1 MRQLST
7 LMNFGTPSP
16 SKPPKKK
23 KQKTKS
29 QVKVAAA
36 QGQGQ
41 GQAQCQGTTPISN
54 PSCSP
59 MQHIIQV
66 GNETYHQMQPMQ
78 HIQPMQQAMQC
89 STSFQNHPNST
100 YSNTPNTSHIP
111 HRGPKIFPYKFRVY
125 IKNLKS
131 LIPLKLHSPACRANL
146 IV

>member
-1 MRQLST
+1 MA
-7 LMNFGTPSP
+7 
-16 SKPPKKK
+16 
-23 KQKTKS
+23 
-29 QVKVAAA
+29 VAQG

-111 HRGPKIFPYKFRVY
+111 PPWAQDISLQIQRHNLSVRVLDRQG
-125 IKNLKS
+125 IHNGRSRL
-131 LIPLKLHSPACRANL
+131 
-146 IV
+146 